1 MPTHP
6 LLAYME
12 SPDGLGHDIVNNTN
26 ANMPGAG
33 SSMTPHT
40 SIQDKGLSQAEGCV
54 PLDCMFCEQTFKHQ
68 EELGRHVQTQHRTTL
83 CEPAVLRVEAA
94 FLAPN
99 EKGRVKATSVLH
111 GDKDSKEEEEEEFS
125 CEVCWQAAED
135 ATDLEN
141 HMKKHKDSFTYSCNV
156 CGRRFKEPWF
166 LKNHMRTHTGKPGA
180 KNKTQ
185 ADTEAPATIN
195 EVVQDQITGNVT
207 SPYKMCMV
215 CGFLFSSKDILMEHS
230 RVHNPESETNDEE
243 EKAVEEQPVTGLPV
257 SQESF
262 LQLLNLRPHV
272 SETSMKAEKSAKWIE
287 QLDPFN
293 TYQAWQLATKGKIA
307 VGPGQTKEPGHE
319 ISTDNEDSCSDKEE
333 LQEIWS
339 TSRSYNPV
347 KESLI
352 CKLKSKR
359 ASGDTPSPDID
370 HKSIQSKEKPTQC
383 GDCGKTFR
391 TYHQLVL
398 HSRIH
403 KKERNGAESPISIDG
418 KQLRTGSME
427 SGTLDRTE
435 ECSEDGSEEGIH
447 GDVFHSDKSEDGSE
461 KGKSKNL
468 VSSKECS
475 YCGKTFRSNYY
486 LNIHLR
492 THTGEK
498 PYKCEFCEYAAAQKT
513 SLRYH
518 LERHHKDKHS
528 EAELAGKTSSASLA
542 PEEAL
547 PSKDKSAQEL
557 ACAKGASKHLD
568 IDQNAKQRKQLWSSP
583 TSSMVLNSASRVG
596 LKSEHLD
603 KTTVIKKSCQA
614 ARNTGVKSEKES
626 AVSSDS
632 LGLGSGAH
640 GISDSVSLKLK
651 LERKEIK
658 EESSFE
664 KPLNLSF
671 KMSLSVSSTSDP
683 KSALTTSTCPF
694 CTYKTLYPEVL
705 LMHQK
710 LVHKYKPDVTS
721 TNGLKSTAA
730 LKQKRYTGCPPA
742 LEGKDVSPLPLF
754 HRSHPRRTKSP
765 PYQQAKP
772 LGKINPTKTTPPA
785 VQSHEVESR
794 KVAQNRRGDTQ
805 QNPRRLN
812 QTEVGQGTSEAHPKR
827 DGDVALSRRPH
838 FLGSEGPVHRGRQVR
853 NGDLWRGD
861 SVRVSLSNGNG
872 NPVHL
877 DFGEPSN
884 KRCRSSSSSSHEQD
898 VSERSSFMRG
908 DHHGMLFVPGRNM
921 VTSRESSPTTAAH
934 SFSPVKTSPSVHAN
948 GEDTEWNVLNV
959 LRSYNPHD
967 LASLYN
973 SGGTGMS
980 QGSAAV
986 VEGNRPLLYQ
996 HYPSSM
1002 LQRRNYPSP
1011 RSNARSGP
1019 TDKNA

>member
-6 LLAYME
+6 LLAYMA

-40 SIQDKGLSQAEGCV
+40 SIQDKGLSQAEGCM

-83 CEPAVLRVEAA
+83 CEPAVLCVEAA

-99 EKGRVKATSVLH
+99 EKGRIKATSVLH
-111 GDKDSKEEEEEEFS
+111 GDKVSKEEEEEFS

-141 HMKKHKDSFTYSCNV
+141 HMKKHKDSFTYGCNV

-180 KNKTQ
+180 KNKPQ
-185 ADTEAPATIN
+185 ADTEVSATIN
-195 EVVQDQITGNVT
+195 EVVQDQITGNVI

-230 RVHNPESETNDEE
+230 RVHNPDSETNDEE
-243 EKAVEEQPVTGLPV
+243 KKPVEEQPVTGSPV

-262 LQLLNLRPHV
+262 LQLLNLRPH
-272 SETSMKAEKSAKWIE
+272 TSKTSTKAEKSAKWIE

-333 LQEIWS
+333 LHEIWS
-339 TSRSYNPV
+339 TGRSYNPV
-347 KESLI
+347 NEGLI
-352 CKLKSKR
+352 CKLKSKS
-359 ASGDTPSPDID
+359 ANGDTPSPDMD
-370 HKSIQSKEKPTQC
+370 HKSLQSKEKPTQC

-418 KQLRTGSME
+418 KQLSTGSME
-427 SGTLDRTE
+427 SGILDRTE
-435 ECSEDGSEEGIH
+435 ECSEDGSEEGVH
-447 GDVFHSDKSEDGSE
+447 GDIFHSDKSEDGSE
-461 KGKSKNL
+461 KGKSKSL
-468 VSSKECS
+468 GSSKECS

-528 EAELAGKTSSASLA
+528 EAELAGKPLSASPA

-557 ACAKGASKHLD
+557 ACTKGASKHLD
-568 IDQNAKQRKQLWSSP
+568 TDQNAKQRKQLWSSP

-614 ARNTGVKSEKES
+614 AQNTVVKSETES
-626 AVSSDS
+626 LVSSDS

-640 GISDSVSLKLK
+640 DISDSASLKLK

-658 EESSFE
+658 EDSSFE

-683 KSALTTSTCPF
+683 NSALTTSTCPF

-710 LVHKYKPDVTS
+710 LVHKYKPDVLS
-721 TNGLKSTAA
+721 THGLKSTAA

-765 PYQQAKP
+765 PHQQAKP
-772 LGKINPTKTTPPA
+772 LSKINPTKNTLPA
-785 VQSHEVESR
+785 VQAPEVESR
-794 KVAQNRRGDTQ
+794 KVAQNRRGDPQ
-805 QNPRRLN
+805 QNPCRLN

-827 DGDVALSRRPH
+827 DGDVALSIRPN
-838 FLGSEGPVHRGRQVR
+838 FLGSEGLVHRGRQIR
-853 NGDLWRGD
+853 NGDLWPGD

-884 KRCRSSSSSSHEQD
+884 KRCKSSSSASHEQAI
-898 VSERSSFMRG
+898 SESSFRRG
-908 DHHGMLFVPGRNM
+908 DNHGRLFVPGRNM
-921 VTSRESSPTTAAH
+921 VTSKESSPTTAAR
-934 SFSPVKTSPSVHAN
+934 SFSPVKMSPSVPAN
-948 GEDTEWNVLNV
+948 GEGPEWNVLNI
-959 LRSYNPHD
+959 LRTYNPHD

-973 SGGTGMS
+973 SGGTGTS
-980 QGSAAV
+980 QGSVSV
-986 VEGNRPLLYQ
+986 VEGNRSLLYQ

>member
-12 SPDGLGHDIVNNTN
+12 SSDALGHDIMNNTN
-26 ANMPGAG
+26 ADMPGSG

-40 SIQDKGLSQAEGCV
+40 SFQGKGLLQAEGCV
-54 PLDCMFCEQTFKHQ
+54 PLDCVFCEQTFKHQ

-99 EKGRVKATSVLH
+99 EKGRVKATSVLD
-111 GDKDSKEEEEEEFS
+111 GDKDSKEEEEEEEFS

-141 HMKKHKDSFTYSCNV
+141 HMKKHKDSFTYVCNV

-180 KNKTQ
+180 KNKPQ
-185 ADTEAPATIN
+185 PDTEVPATIN
-195 EVVQDQITGNVT
+195 EVIQDQITGNVI

-215 CGFLFSSKDILMEHS
+215 CGFLFSSKDILIEHS

-243 EKAVEEQPVTGLPV
+243 EKAVEEQPVTGSPV
-257 SQESF
+257 SQEFF
-262 LQLLNLRPHV
+262 LQLLNLRPHT
-272 SETSMKAEKSAKWIE
+272 SEASAKAEKSAKWIE

-307 VGPGQTKEPGHE
+307 VGPGQTKEPGHD

-333 LQEIWS
+333 LHEIWS
-339 TSRSYNPV
+339 TSRNFNPV
-347 KESLI
+347 NEGLI

-359 ASGDTPSPDID
+359 SSGDTPSPDVD
-370 HKSIQSKEKPTQC
+370 HKSLQSKEKPTQC

-418 KQLRTGSME
+418 KQLSTGSME
-427 SGTLDRTE
+427 SGILDRTE
-435 ECSEDGSEEGIH
+435 ECSEDGSEEGVH
-447 GDVFHSDKSEDGSE
+447 GDIFHSDKSEDGSE
-461 KGKSKNL
+461 KGKNKNL
-468 VSSKECS
+468 GSSKECS

-528 EAELAGKTSSASLA
+528 EAELAGKPLSASPA
-542 PEEAL
+542 PEDAL

-557 ACAKGASKHLD
+557 ACTNGVSRHLD

-583 TSSMVLNSASRVG
+583 ASSMVLNSASSV
-596 LKSEHLD
+596 E
-603 KTTVIKKSCQA
+603 T
-614 ARNTGVKSEKES
+614 ES
-626 AVSSDS
+626 GVSSDS
-632 LGLGSGAH
+632 LGLG
-640 GISDSVSLKLK
+640 SDSVSLKLK

-671 KMSLSVSSTSDP
+671 KMSLSVSPTSDP
-683 KSALTTSTCPF
+683 MSALTSTCPF

-710 LVHKYKPDVTS
+710 LVHKYKPDVPS
-721 TNGLKSTAA
+721 THGLKTTAA

-765 PYQQAKP
+765 PHQQAKP
-772 LGKINPTKTTPPA
+772 LGKINPTKTTLPA
-785 VQSHEVESR
+785 VQSPEVESR
-794 KVAQNRRGDTQ
+794 KVAQNRRGDPQ
-805 QNPRRLN
+805 QNSRRLN
-812 QTEVGQGTSEAHPKR
+812 QTEVGQGTSEAHSKR
-827 DGDVALSRRPH
+827 DGDVSLSRRPH
-838 FLGSEGPVHRGRQVR
+838 FLGSEWPVHKGRQVR
-853 NGDLWRGD
+853 NGDLWPCD

-877 DFGEPSN
+877 DFGEPSSK
-884 KRCRSSSSSSHEQD
+884 KRRSSSSSSHEQAI
-898 VSERSSFMRG
+898 SERSSFRRG
-908 DHHGMLFVPGRNM
+908 DNHGRLYVPGRNM
-921 VTSRESSPTTAAH
+921 VTSRESSPTTVAH
-934 SFSPVKTSPSVHAN
+934 SFSPVKTSTSVPAN
-948 GEDTEWNVLNV
+948 GEDPEWNVLNI
-959 LRSYNPHD
+959 LRTYNPQD
-967 LASLYN
+967 LASFYN
-973 SGGTGMS
+973 SGGTGTS

>member
-1 MPTHP
+1 
-6 LLAYME
+6 ME
-12 SPDGLGHDIVNNTN
+12 SPDGPGHDIVNNTN

-99 EKGRVKATSVLH
+99 EKGRGKATSVLH

-195 EVVQDQITGNVT
+195 EVVQDQITGNIT

-230 RVHNPESETNDEE
+230 RIHNPESETNEEE
-243 EKAVEEQPVTGLPV
+243 EKAVEEQPVTRSPI

-347 KESLI
+347 KEGLI

-370 HKSIQSKEKPTQC
+370 HKSLQSKEKPTQC

-418 KQLRTGSME
+418 KQLSTGSME

-468 VSSKECS
+468 GSSKECS

-492 THTGEK
+492 THT
-498 PYKCEFCEYAAAQKT
+498 
-513 SLRYH
+513 
-518 LERHHKDKHS
+518 
-528 EAELAGKTSSASLA
+528 
-542 PEEAL
+542 
-547 PSKDKSAQEL
+547 
-557 ACAKGASKHLD
+557 
-568 IDQNAKQRKQLWSSP
+568 
-583 TSSMVLNSASRVG
+583 
-596 LKSEHLD
+596 
-603 KTTVIKKSCQA
+603 
-614 ARNTGVKSEKES
+614 
-626 AVSSDS
+626 
-632 LGLGSGAH
+632 GLGSGAH

-671 KMSLSVSSTSDP
+671 KMSLSVSAISDP

-785 VQSHEVESR
+785 VQSPEVESR
-794 KVAQNRRGDTQ
+794 KVAQNRRGNTQ

-884 KRCRSSSSSSHEQD
+884 KRCRSSSSSSQEQD

-908 DHHGMLFVPGRNM
+908 DHHGRLFVPGRNM

-934 SFSPVKTSPSVHAN
+934 SFSPVKTLPSVHAN
-948 GEDTEWNVLNV
+948 GEDPEWNVLNV

-986 VEGNRPLLYQ
+986 VEGNI
-996 HYPSSM
+996 
-1002 LQRRNYPSP
+1002 N
-1011 RSNARSGP
+1011 N
-1019 TDKNA
+1019 T